1 MDLVL
6 LLKRGS
12 LGFLFL
18 SMFAFIIFLIL
29 VIVNYTVKPIFNF
42 TPFSTNTV
50 SYVTPTIL
58 NETVYANRRCP
69 NDTSIIFNTIRT
81 INFSNFSLSFD
92 CFIDGTYKS
101 TDVPRVLFYFGT
113 SPVNVR
119 RNNDLKEYN
128 GTNDNVPSVLDI
140 TNTDILTV
148 FNLTNFIIYLDP
160 IKNDLRIGIVTKDTT
175 NKEYLEL
182 LQAIQNVPINQV
194 FQITMV
200 LSEIFLEVYMNKKLV
215 KTHKIGSVSGGVLDK
230 SRVSGVAQIYSPIN
244 FIGDTIKVGNIQYF
258 DGVINSSQVRNLT
271 NTPLTIIN

>member
-12 LGFLFL
+12 LGLLFL
-18 SMFAFIIFLIL
+18 SMIAFIIFLIL

-69 NDTSIIFNTIRT
+69 NDTSIIFKTIRT

-92 CFIDGTYKS
+92 CYIDGTYKS

-148 FNLTNFIIYLDP
+148 FNSTNFIIYLDP
-160 IKNDLRIGIVTKDTT
+160 IKNDLRVGVVTKDTS

-182 LQAIQNVPINQV
+182 LPAIENVPINKV
-194 FQITMV
+194 FQITIV
-200 LSEIFLEVYMNKKLV
+200 LSDIFLEVYMDKKLV

>member
-12 LGFLFL
+12 LGLLFL
-18 SMFAFIIFLIL
+18 SIFAFIIFLIL

-50 SYVTPTIL
+50 SYITPTII
-58 NETVYANRRCP
+58 NETVYSTIRCP
-69 NDTSIIFNTIRT
+69 NDTAIRFDKIEN
-81 INFSNFSLSFD
+81 INFSNFTLSFD

-101 TDVPRVLFYFGT
+101 TDVPRVLFYFGR
-113 SPVNVR
+113 SPADIR

-128 GTNDNVPSVLDI
+128 GTNNIPNVLDI

-148 FNLTNFIIYLDP
+148 FNSTNFIIYLDP
-160 IKNDLRIGIVTKDTT
+160 IKNDLRVGVVTKNTSNT
-175 NKEYLEL
+175 EYLEL
-182 LQAIQNVPINQV
+182 IPAIENVPINKV

-200 LSEIFLEVYMNKKLV
+200 LSNIFLEVYINKKLV
-215 KTHKIGSVSGGVLDK
+215 KTHKIGSTSGGVLNI
-230 SRVSGVAQIYSPIN
+230 SRVSGSSKIYSPIN
-244 FIGDTIKVGNIQYF
+244 FIGDTIKVANIQYF

-271 NTPLTIIN
+271 NAPLIIIN